1 MMVPGMKLQ
10 SSSSHYTL
18 HFQEDRNLV
27 LYCGK
32 KAMWQ
37 TSTFG
42 AMNINKFLFQRDG
55 NLVLYRV
62 NGSVAWAASIFG
74 GNTLVIQDDGNLV
87 VYKNDGVAVWSTVT
101 YGKCPIGLLF

>member
-10 SSSSHYTL
+10 SKSGHYTL

-27 LYCGK
+27 LYCGL
-32 KAMWQ
+32 KALWQ
-37 TSTFG
+37 TSTNG
-42 AMNINKFLFQRDG
+42 DMNINKFLFQNDG

-62 NGSVAWAASIFG
+62 SGSVAWTASVFG
-74 GNTLVIQDDGNLV
+74 GKILVIQDDGNLV
-87 VYKNDGVAVWSTVT
+87 VYRNDWVAVWSTST

>member
-1 MMVPGMKLQ
+1 
-10 SSSSHYTL
+10 
-18 HFQEDRNLV
+18 
-27 LYCGK
+27 
-32 KAMWQ
+32 MWQ

-42 AMNINKFLFQRDG
+42 DMNINKFLFQRDG

-101 YGKCPIGLLF
+101 YGKCPIGLLFQLGLIKMKFSNSLTFVNIKAI